1 MTSNGGCR
9 RSWWRR
15 LRDAV
20 LGARTDTKADGLANL
35 VEPGREAAYERFIAA
50 YPGQHMNLQLIHGE
64 AQRSFE
70 YETRQSLRITV
81 GCVLGN
87 VLHDPRL
94 AGGECDR
101 HLKEYLNKEIAGL
114 RARIDQDCA
123 LAVSRGIN
131 VGLSLGALISV
142 VLLSAPLVVGA
153 VGLLDVLRVH
163 IGCSDRWSLMGAF
176 VCGGVGAF
184 GAVLSVL
191 VRLRRNGEALVRRR
205 TNGDRGTVAPGQ
217 LARGMRHEGVY
228 RVFVGW
234 ILALAVYFLLNAD
247 IVQVIDTPATT
258 GEICAAH
265 ADGAGTAF
273 WGFWCAVGFLAGF
286 NERWAFGLLDRS
298 RTDRSDQPP
307 RQAPTTDTGGG

>member
-1 MTSNGGCR
+1 MTNNGGCH

-35 VEPGREAAYERFIAA
+35 VEPGRETAYERFLTA
-50 YPGQHMNLQLIHGE
+50 YPVQHMNLQLIHGE
-64 AQRSFE
+64 GQRAFE

-81 GCVLGN
+81 GCVLAN
-87 VLHDPRL
+87 VLCDPRL
-94 AGGECDR
+94 AAEEGDR
-101 HLKEYLNKEIAGL
+101 HLRDYLNKEIAGL
-114 RARIDQDCA
+114 RARIEQDCA

-131 VGLSLGALISV
+131 VGLSLGALIGV

-153 VGLLDVLRVH
+153 VGLLDVLRVD
-163 IGCSDRWSLMGAF
+163 IGCGDRWSLMGAF

-191 VRLRRNGEALVRRR
+191 VRLRRSGESLARRR

-234 ILALAVYFLLNAD
+234 ILALAVYFLLDAD
-247 IVQVIDTPATT
+247 IVRVIEPPATT
-258 GEICAAH
+258 GDICIAH
-265 ADGAGTAF
+265 QDGAGTAF

-298 RTDRSDQPP
+298 RPDRREEPARQPSATEP
-307 RQAPTTDTGGG
+307 DGG